1 MIKKLLNWLLS
12 FFQQEKEA
20 KEVIKK
26 INELDEKLEEI
37 QESDIS
43 EKDIVDHFNE

>member
-20 KEVIKK
+20 KEVIKR

-37 QESDIS
+37 ED
-43 EKDIVDHFNE
+43 EKHSADDIVDHFND